1 MVHVKIIFT
10 FVKLLKILGGWC
22 ACMYSFIF
30 MVLDLYCRKAERKRD
45 GRKRE
50 TGYGYVE
57 RGGKGRGEGELEM
70 RVRKVRA

>member
-1 MVHVKIIFT
+1 
-10 FVKLLKILGGWC
+10 
-22 ACMYSFIF
+22 MYSFIF